1 MYMKYSRLQLQ
12 SVFRRLKMTPATQM
26 LILAVVVGVLGGFG
40 ALLFKK
46 MIMLFQGAFW
56 NTPDMAS
63 ETLLAVSWYRRLLM
77 PMIGGLIVGPL
88 IYFLARE
95 ARGPGVPEVMIAVI
109 VKNSI
114 IRPIV
119 VLVKI
124 LASALCIS
132 SGGSVGREGPIVQIG
147 AAIASTTGQLLRLSP
162 VQLKT
167 LVGCGVAAG
176 ISATFNAPI
185 AGALFALE
193 LIVSDFGLTPFTPIL
208 VSSVSAAAITR
219 QFRGNILEFVN
230 LSQFTM
236 KSHVEFAFYLIL
248 GVAAGFVA
256 YLFSRSIYR
265 LEDIF
270 NKTKIPL
277 WIRPAFGGILVG
289 IIALRFP
296 HVMGVGYD
304 TIEEIFD
311 GKLMLN
317 TMMFLVF
324 LKILA
329 TSLTLGS
336 GGSGGVFAPSLFVG
350 AMLGG
355 AFGTIFHKYF
365 PSITASPAAYALVGM
380 AAVNGACTMAPLSAI
395 IVLFELTNEYGII
408 LPLMFTVVIA
418 TFITRKLSPESIYTE
433 HLRRKGITS
442 HHGEDMNIVRM
453 ISVKDVLR
461 HDEVTISEN
470 VKFEELVRLALETHR
485 NNIFVIDNNGKY
497 KGAIQLL
504 DLKYVLSNPE
514 ELSHLHHIVDFI
526 NELPPVS
533 IDQSLDTV
541 IDHFAV
547 TGFDRL
553 PVVDSQQN
561 IAGSVIMSDI
571 IRRYNQEVANRNI
584 TIELGARIPAHDK
597 SNILH
602 IGGDSVITEIE
613 VPNWMVGKALEE
625 LKLRTL
631 YYISVFLVK
640 GKQGQGESQFIT
652 PNAAYVFR
660 DGDTILIGGTEN
672 DIETLRHN
680 NLHA

>member
-1 MYMKYSRLQLQ
+1 MKKPRLQFQ
-12 SVFRRLKMTPATQM
+12 SVFRRFKMTPATQM
-26 LILAVVVGVLGGFG
+26 LILAVVVGVLGGLG
-40 ALLFKK
+40 ALVFKK
-46 MIMLFQGAFW
+46 MILICQGVFW

-63 ETLLAVSWYRRLLM
+63 DTLFAVKWYRRLFM

-124 LASALCIS
+124 LASAISIS

-185 AGALFALE
+185 AGALFSLE

-219 QFRGNILEFVN
+219 HFHGNVMEFVD
-230 LSQFTM
+230 LPQFAM
-236 KSHVEFAFYLIL
+236 ISHKEFIFYLIL
-248 GVAAGFVA
+248 GLAAGLVA
-256 YLFSRSIYR
+256 FLFSRSIYR

-270 NKTKIPL
+270 NKIKIPQ
-277 WIRPAFGGILVG
+277 WSRPALGGLIVG

-296 HVMGVGYD
+296 HIMGVGYD
-304 TIEEIFD
+304 TIDEVFK
-311 GKLMLN
+311 GKLVLS
-317 TMMFLVF
+317 TLLLLVF

-329 TSLTLGS
+329 TSVTLGS
-336 GGSGGVFAPSLFVG
+336 GGSGGVFAPSLFIG

-365 PSITASPAAYALVGM
+365 PNITASPAAYALVGM

-418 TFITRKLSPESIYTE
+418 TFITRKLSAESIYTE
-433 HLRRKGITS
+433 QLSRKGIMS

-453 ISVKDVLR
+453 ISVKNVLR
-461 HDEVTISEN
+461 NDEVTISEN
-470 VKFEELVRLALETHR
+470 SRFEDLVRLALETHR
-485 NNIFVIDNNGKY
+485 NNIFVIDDNGKY
-497 KGAIQLL
+497 KGAIQLM

-514 ELSHLHHIVDFI
+514 ELSHIHHIVDFI
-526 NELPPVS
+526 HELKPVL
-533 IDQSLDTV
+533 INQSLDTV
-541 IDHFAV
+541 IDRFAG
-547 TGFDRL
+547 TGC
-553 PVVDSQQN
+553 
-561 IAGSVIMSDI
+561 G
-571 IRRYNQEVANRNI
+571 
-584 TIELGARIPAHDK
+584 
-597 SNILH
+597 
-602 IGGDSVITEIE
+602 
-613 VPNWMVGKALEE
+613 
-625 LKLRTL
+625 
-631 YYISVFLVK
+631 
-640 GKQGQGESQFIT
+640 
-652 PNAAYVFR
+652 
-660 DGDTILIGGTEN
+660 
-672 DIETLRHN
+672 
-680 NLHA
+680 HA

>member
-1 MYMKYSRLQLQ
+1 
-12 SVFRRLKMTPATQM
+12 MTPATQM
-26 LILAVVVGVLGGFG
+26 LILAVVVGVLGGLG

-46 MIMLFQGAFW
+46 LILIFQGAFW

-63 ETLLAVSWYRRLLM
+63 DTLLAVKWYRRLLM

-95 ARGPGVPEVMIAVI
+95 AKGPGVPEVMIAVI

-124 LASALCIS
+124 LASALSIS

-147 AAIASTTGQLLRLSP
+147 ASIASTTGQLLRLSP

-185 AGALFALE
+185 AGALFSLE

-219 QFRGNILEFVN
+219 HFHGNVIEFVD
-230 LSQFTM
+230 LEQFAM
-236 KSHVEFAFYLIL
+236 RSPKEFVFYLIL
-248 GVAAGFVA
+248 ALTAGFVA
-256 YLFSRSIYR
+256 FVFSRSIYR

-270 NKTKIPL
+270 NKTKIPQ
-277 WIRPAFGGILVG
+277 WIRPAFGGLIVG
-289 IIALRFP
+289 IIALKFP

-304 TIEEIFD
+304 TIEEVFD
-311 GKLMLN
+311 KNLVLN
-317 TMMFLVF
+317 TMLFLVV

-329 TSLTLGS
+329 TSVTLGS
-336 GGSGGVFAPSLFVG
+336 GGSGGVFAPSLFIG

-355 AFGTIFHKYF
+355 AFGNIVNNLF
-365 PSITASPAAYALVGM
+365 PNITSPPTAYALVGM

-395 IVLFELTNEYGII
+395 IVLVELTNEYGII

-418 TFITRKLSPESIYTE
+418 TFVARKLCPESIYTE
-433 HLRRKGITS
+433 QLRRKGIMS
-442 HHGEDMNIVRM
+442 HHGEDLNIIRM

-461 HDEVTISEN
+461 NDEVTIYEN
-470 VKFEELVRLALETHR
+470 SKFEELVRLALETHR
-485 NNIFVIDNNGKY
+485 NNIFVIDSNGKY

-514 ELSHLHHIVDFI
+514 ELSHIHHIVDFI
-526 NELPPVS
+526 NELPPVL
-533 IDQSLDTV
+533 INQSLDKIVDSFSGTS
-541 IDHFAV
+541 
-547 TGFDRL
+547 FDRL
-553 PVVDSQQN
+553 PVVDSHRKL
-561 IAGSVIMSDI
+561 IGSVIMSDI
-571 IRRYNQEVANRNI
+571 MRRYNQEVANRNI

-597 SNILH
+597 SNMLH
-602 IGGDSVITEIE
+602 IGGDSVIAEIE
-613 VPNWMVGKALEE
+613 VPVWMVGKELSE

-631 YYISVFLVK
+631 YNISVFLVK
-640 GKQGQGESQFIT
+640 SKQEKGESQFIT
-652 PNAAYVFR
+652 PNASYVFR
-660 DGDTILIGGTEN
+660 DEDVILISGTEK
-672 DIETLRHN
+672 DIESMKKN
-680 NLHA
+680 S

>member
-1 MYMKYSRLQLQ
+1 MKYSRLQLQ

-40 ALLFKK
+40 ALFFKK

-56 NTPDMAS
+56 GTPDMAS

-124 LASALCIS
+124 LASAICIG

-147 AAIASTTGQLLRLSP
+147 AAIASTTGQILRLSP

-219 QFRGNILEFVN
+219 HFRGNILEFVD
-230 LSQFTM
+230 LPQFAM
-236 KSHVEFAFYLIL
+236 ISYREFVFYLIL

-329 TSLTLGS
+329 TSFTIGS

-355 AFGTIFHKYF
+355 AFGTIFQKYF
-365 PSITASPAAYALVGM
+365 PGITASPAAYALVGM

-470 VKFEELVRLALETHR
+470 VKFDELVRLALETHR

-504 DLKYVLSNPE
+504 DLKYVLSNPK
-514 ELSHLHHIVDFI
+514 ELSHIHHIVDFI

-533 IDQSLDTV
+533 IDQSLDNV
-541 IDHFAV
+541 IDHFAA

-561 IAGSVIMSDI
+561 IVGSVIMSDI
-571 IRRYNQEVANRNI
+571 MRRYNQEVANRNI

-597 SNILH
+597 SNMLH
-602 IGGDSVITEIE
+602 ISGDSVITEIE
-613 VPNWMVGKALEE
+613 VPNWMVDKTLEE

-631 YYISVFLVK
+631 YNISVFLVK
-640 GKQGQGESQFIT
+640 GKQGHGESQFIT
-652 PNAAYVFR
+652 PNATYVFR
-660 DGDTILIGGTEN
+660 VGDTILIGGTEK

-680 NLHA
+680 NLHV

>member
-1 MYMKYSRLQLQ
+1 
-12 SVFRRLKMTPATQM
+12 MTPATQM
-26 LILAVVVGVLGGFG
+26 LILAVLVGVLGGFG
-40 ALLFKK
+40 ALFFKK
-46 MIMLFQGAFW
+46 LILVLQGAFW
-56 NTPDMAS
+56 NTPNMAS
-63 ETLLAVSWYRRLLM
+63 ETLLAVSWYRRLLI
-77 PMIGGLIVGPL
+77 PMVGGLIVGPL

-124 LASALCIS
+124 LASAICIG

-147 AAIASTTGQLLRLSP
+147 AAIASTTGQILRLSP

-185 AGALFALE
+185 AGALFSLE

-208 VSSVSAAAITR
+208 VASVSAAAITR
-219 QFRGNILEFVN
+219 HFHGNVIEFVD
-230 LSQFTM
+230 LPQFTM
-236 KSHVEFAFYLIL
+236 ISHKEFAFYLIL
-248 GVAAGFVA
+248 GVAAGFVGF
-256 YLFSRSIYR
+256 LFSRSIYR

-270 NKTKIPL
+270 NKTKIPQ
-277 WIRPAFGGILVG
+277 WIRPAVGGLIVG
-289 IIALRFP
+289 IIALKFP
-296 HVMGVGYD
+296 HIMGVGYD
-304 TIEEIFD
+304 TIDEVFS
-311 GKLMLN
+311 GTLVLN
-317 TMMFLVF
+317 TMLFLVI

-329 TSLTLGS
+329 TSVTLGS
-336 GGSGGVFAPSLFVG
+336 GGSGGVFAPSLFIG

-418 TFITRKLSPESIYTE
+418 TFITRKLSAESIYTE
-433 HLRRKGITS
+433 QLRRKGIMS
-442 HHGEDMNIVRM
+442 HHGEDLNIVRM
-453 ISVKDVLR
+453 ISVKNVLR
-461 HDEVTISEN
+461 NDEVTISEN
-470 VKFEELVRLALETHR
+470 AKFDELVRLALDTHR

-497 KGAIQLL
+497 NGAIQLL
-504 DLKYVLSNPE
+504 DLKYVLSNPK
-514 ELSHLHHIVDFI
+514 ELSHIHHIVDFI

-533 IDQSLDTV
+533 IEESLDTV
-541 IDHFAV
+541 IDRFAG

-553 PVVDSQQN
+553 PVVDSQQ
-561 IAGSVIMSDI
+561 ILVGSVIMSDI

-597 SNILH
+597 SNMLH
-602 IGGDSVITEIE
+602 IGGNSVIAEIE
-613 VPNWMVGKALEE
+613 VPGWMVGKALEE
-625 LKLRTL
+625 LRLRTL
-631 YYISVFLVK
+631 YNISVFLVK
-640 GKQGQGESQFIT
+640 GKQGQGESKFIT
-652 PNAAYVFR
+652 PNATYVFR
-660 DGDTILIGGTEN
+660 DGDTILIGGTEK
-672 DIETLRHN
+672 DIETLRYN
-680 NLHA
+680 TLLA